1 MEVATVQGQKRPLAG
16 HHANARLRKE
26 GLVPA
31 VIYGMGKAAE
41 HIAVSQ
47 RELLAA
53 LEHSAH
59 VVKLVVDGREEQYL
73 IKEVQYDHL
82 QKMPLHLDLMRVD
95 LTKKVQV
102 NVPLDFRGT
111 AAGQAVGGVV
121 IHVMADIEVE
131 CLVTNIPES
140 IRVRVD
146 GLQLG
151 QSLHVRELEL
161 PEGVTALAGSDDI
174 VCVCRTPR
182 GGLEE
187 TPAAAAAE
195 GEAASAEPEV
205 IGKGIKDKDEEAT
218 EAPPKK

>member
-1 MEVATVQGQKRPLAG
+1 MTSGGQKRPLAG

-31 VIYGMGKAAE
+31 VIYGMGKATE
-41 HIAVSQ
+41 HIAVSR
-47 RELLAA
+47 RELLTA

-59 VVKLVVDGREEQYL
+59 VVTLVMDGREEQYL

-82 QKMPLHLDLMRVD
+82 QKLPLHLDLMRVD
-95 LTKKVQV
+95 LTKKVRV
-102 NVPLDFRGT
+102 SVPLDFRGT

-161 PEGVTALAGSDDI
+161 PSGVAALAGPDDI

-187 TPAAAAAE
+187 APAAAE

-205 IGKGIKDKDEEAT
+205 ISKGLKDKDEEAA
-218 EAPPKK
+218 EGPPKK